1 MALAIHPQPMA
12 VRPVRSARNS
22 RSAQVYRRRRFVVG
36 AVFAALAFGG
46 VHVTGATAG
55 QSNPTPG
62 IEMPRT
68 ITAQRGD
75 TLWAIAHRLAP
86 EGNVVALVDAL
97 VRLNGDQ
104 IVAGQQIRIP

>member
-1 MALAIHPQPMA
+1 MALALHTQPMS
-12 VRPVRSARNS
+12 VRPVRSS
-22 RSAQVYRRRRFVVG
+22 RPAAAVYRRRRFAVGVVL
-36 AVFAALAFGG
+36 ASLAFGG
-46 VHVTGATAG
+46 LLATGATAG
-55 QSNPTPG
+55 QSDNAPG

-104 IVAGQQIRIP
+104 IVAGQQIRLP